1 MVKKMSA
8 DGQRLY
14 WKVFALVNDAMSDG
28 STYWNEAMWSNNTVT
43 LKPETTSTW
52 TYNSTTGRYE
62 SESFCPYFKDI
73 YGYTGRN
80 VISCVDQNGKRV
92 GTQWYV

>member
-1 MVKKMSA
+1 MDRDFTGKYS
-8 DGQRLY
+8 L
-14 WKVFALVNDAMSDG
+14 LVNDAMSDG

-80 VISCVDQNGKRV
+80 VFPVWIRMESEWER
-92 GTQWYV
+92 